1 MTTLLIRHIDWILSV
16 DRERRMIRDGAIA
29 ISGDRLT
36 YVGPDAGAPAKADDI
51 IDGRGLVATP
61 GLIDASV
68 ASVLQLGRGAG
79 DGCDMP
85 RYRLERSLACEGAL
99 SAEDA
104 LAAARACQLEM
115 IRSGTTSFADSGSR
129 FPAQVA
135 AAAAASGLRALVSRS
150 CADVFD
156 TFIGAFPDSVAL
168 ESAADA
174 IAHAAAAIKQA
185 KEGRVPRVP
194 RIQMAI
200 ALPWLAA
207 CSDALLRET
216 AALSRETG
224 ARLII
229 GAGCAR
235 DDAVASRRE
244 HGRTEI
250 ARLAA
255 AGLLGP
261 ATIVSHAGWISP
273 ADMRTL
279 ADSGASV
286 ACCPSASQ
294 RQGTGALEFGR
305 YPELAAFGV
314 NVALGSGSAMAGNH
328 ADIARQLFLYCGSNM
343 SLRLDATIASPES
356 ALEMATL
363 NGARALGLGADT
375 GSLEAGKKADV
386 ALFNAL
392 TSDWVPVINPVGN
405 LAFSSRGGAHTVI
418 ADGALLMRAGRVLS
432 LDEDSVLA
440 EVQQRATALMQRS
453 GLARFCQPAWP
464 VE

>member
-1 MTTLLIRHIDWILSV
+1 MATLLIRDIDWVLTV
-16 DRERRMIRDGAIA
+16 DHERRMIRHGAIA
-29 ISGDRLT
+29 ITDDRIS
-36 YVGPDAGAPAKADDI
+36 YVGTSAGLNATFNADKTM
-51 IDGRGLVATP
+51 DGRGLVALP
-61 GLIDASV
+61 GLVDASV

-99 SAEDA
+99 NGVDA

-115 IRSGTTSFADSGSR
+115 IHSGTTSFADSGSR
-129 FPAQVA
+129 FPAEVGA
-135 AAAAASGLRALVSRS
+135 AAVESGLRALVSRS
-150 CADVFD
+150 CADVYD
-156 TFIGAFPDSVAL
+156 TFIGAFP
-168 ESAADA
+168 ESFARESTTDA
-174 IAHAAAAIKQA
+174 IANATAALQA
-185 KEGRVPRVP
+185 RSHDRV
-194 RIQMAI
+194 QCAI

-207 CSDALLRET
+207 CSDVLLRDA
-216 AALSRETG
+216 AALARGHG
-224 ARLII
+224 ARIII

-261 ATIVSHAGWISP
+261 HTIVSHAGWISP
-273 ADMRTL
+273 ADMRSL

-286 ACCPSASQ
+286 ACCPSASH
-294 RQGTGALEFGR
+294 RQGTGALEYGR

-356 ALEMATL
+356 ALEMATI
-363 NGARALGLGADT
+363 NGARALGLEADI
-375 GSLEAGKKADV
+375 GSLEAGKKADI
-386 ALFNAL
+386 AFFNA
-392 TSDWVPVINPVGN
+392 SAPDWVPLINPVGN

-418 ADGALLMRAGRVLS
+418 ADGTVLMRDGRVQT
-432 LDEDSVLA
+432 LDEDRVLA
-440 EVQQRATALMQRS
+440 EAQARAAALMQRS
-453 GLARFCQPAWP
+453 GLDRFCRPAWP